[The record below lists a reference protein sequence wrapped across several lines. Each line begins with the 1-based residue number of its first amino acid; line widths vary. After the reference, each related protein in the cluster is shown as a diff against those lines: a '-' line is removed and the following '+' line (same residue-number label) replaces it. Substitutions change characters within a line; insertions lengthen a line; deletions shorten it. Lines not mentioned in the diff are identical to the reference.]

1 MRRTA
6 AVFLR
11 PGETIQ
17 VVFPAMTYSG
27 LTAAVTHEL
36 GIGQNQHRIFAVTPD
51 RIVVLKAVDVTWK
64 LARGVV
70 AELPRSTRLGPPRGL
85 LWHPIPAGKERLRV
99 HRRFFK
105 DVRAADA
112 AISAST

>member
-1 MRRTA
+1 
-6 AVFLR
+6 
-11 PGETIQ
+11 
-17 VVFPAMTYSG
+17 MTS
-27 LTAAVTHEL
+27 
-36 GIGQNQHRIFAVTPD
+36 D
-51 RIVVLKAVDVTWK
+51 RVVVLEAVDVTWK

-85 LWHPIPAGKERLRV
+85 LWYPIPVGMEKLRI